1 MLNRDKRSF
10 VLSLVL
16 GDGCL
21 HYIKNHGKLYGGLTI
36 DHGLDQADYQSWKAK
51 LLSDIFK
58 RDVKMRN
65 GHKGKSVQV
74 SVCQKR
80 LRAWRKFCYPNN
92 RKSIPKILK
101 FITNTYFAIAIWLMD
116 DGYVEPSF
124 SKLKNGDKKNYGAR
138 FRIFTNSQTLEEVE
152 EIKKWFNSFGLEPK
166 IKLHTDNNKQ
176 VPIIKFT
183 QKDSLIIWSKIRGF
197 VLTFKSMQYKFRYI
211 EDIYKLKLSQA
222 QGSENITN
230 DIVDA

>member
-1 MLNRDKRSF
+1 MLNRDKRSL

-21 HYIKNHGKLYGGLTI
+21 HYIKNRGKLYGGLTI
-36 DHGLDQADYQSWKAK
+36 DHGLEQADYQSWKAK
-51 LLSDIFK
+51 LLSDIFQ

-74 SVCQKR
+74 SVCEKR
-80 LRAWRKFCYPNN
+80 LRAWRKFCYPND
-92 RKSIPKILK
+92 RKSVPKILK
-101 FITNTYFAIAIWLMD
+101 FITNPYFAIAVWLMD

-152 EIKKWFNSFGLEPK
+152 EIKKWFTDLGLEPK
-166 IKLHTDNNKQ
+166 IKLHSDNGKQ

-183 QKDSLIIWSKIRGF
+183 QKDSLIIWEKIREF

-222 QGSENITN
+222 QGSDKITN